1 MKRSTSLTVAA
12 AIAVATAGT
21 IAFAA
26 QEKEKEN
33 DALGVLNANVSLVD
47 AVNVAQQ
54 HASGRAARA
63 EYEHSKQGWVYD
75 VEVVSGRKVFDVRVD
90 AAKGTVISSV
100 EDKMDRDDD
109 QDKED

>member
-1 MKRSTSLTVAA
+1 MKRTPTLTVAA

-26 QEKEKEN
+26 QEKEN
-33 DALGVLNANVSLVD
+33 DALGVLNATVSLVD

-63 EYEHSKQGWVYD
+63 EYEHSKHGWVYD

-100 EDKMDRDDD
+100 EDKIDHDDD
-109 QDKED
+109 QDRED

>member
-1 MKRSTSLTVAA
+1 MNRTMSLAVAA
-12 AIAVATAGT
+12 AIAIATTGT
-21 IAFAA
+21 IAVAA
-26 QEKEKEN
+26 QEKEN
-33 DALGVLNANVSLVD
+33 DALGVMNARISLVD

-54 HASGRAARA
+54 QASGRAARA

-100 EDKMDRDDD
+100 EDKTDHDDD
-109 QDKED
+109 NDKED

>member
-1 MKRSTSLTVAA
+1 MNRTKTLAVSA
-12 AIAVATAGT
+12 AIAAAAVAT

-26 QEKEKEN
+26 QDNGN
-33 DALGVLNANVSLVD
+33 DALGVMNAKVSLVD
-47 AVNVAQQ
+47 AINVAQQ

-109 QDKED
+109 QDKEH

>member
-1 MKRSTSLTVAA
+1 MKRSTSLTAA
-12 AIAVATAGT
+12 AAVAVATAGT

-26 QEKEKEN
+26 QEKEN
-33 DALGVLNANVSLVD
+33 DALGVLNASVSLVD
-47 AVNVAQQ
+47 AINVAQQ

-100 EDKMDRDDD
+100 EDKMDRDDE

>member
-26 QEKEKEN
+26 QEKEN

>member
-1 MKRSTSLTVAA
+1 MKRSTTLTVAA

-26 QEKEKEN
+26 QEKEN
-33 DALGVLNANVSLVD
+33 DALGVMNAKVSLVD

-109 QDKED
+109 RDQED

>member
-1 MKRSTSLTVAA
+1 MNRTTSLAVAA
-12 AIAVATAGT
+12 VIAVATTGT
-21 IAFAA
+21 IAIAA
-26 QEKEKEN
+26 QEKEN
-33 DALGVLNANVSLVD
+33 DALGVMNAKVSLAD

-109 QDKED
+109 NDKED